1 MSVIQDP
8 KSLKITIGKD
18 KRITKVGYFIRKY
31 KIDELPQLI
40 NVVKSQMSIVG
51 PRPEVP
57 EYVKLYSAYDYEV
70 VLSVKPGITDLASIE
85 FRNESLILAN
95 STDPEKTYI
104 DTILH
109 KKLKY
114 YLFYVKHQSFTYDF
128 VIILKTLKA
137 IIYGS

>member
-104 DTILH
+104 DTILP

-114 YLFYVKHQSFTYDF
+114 YHFYVKHQSFTYDF